1 MSLKSEGIME
11 KISLDNEKMKKVI
24 GFIINFQL
32 PVLITATGCDISFEE
47 PLKIID
53 FEIHPRLTE
62 EYSEKMVI
70 KLNNKTRFNL
80 KSFTDKFEMKIEY
93 SENKEF
99 TNFVDIKISNIKDK
113 NNSVDFP
120 VVISVAF
127 NKGTEFATEV
137 LKLLEIARS

>member
-1 MSLKSEGIME
+1 ME
-11 KISLDNEKMKKVI
+11 IISLDNEKMKKVI

-32 PVLITATGCDISFEE
+32 PVVITATGCDISFEE

-70 KLNNKTRFNL
+70 RLNNKTRFNL
-80 KSFTDKFEMKIEY
+80 KSFTDKFEMKIEFQ
-93 SENKEF
+93 ENKTRF
-99 TNFVDIKISNIKDK
+99 TSFVDIEISNIKDK
-113 NNSVDFP
+113 NDSTDFP

-127 NKGTEFATEV
+127 NKGTAFEMTI

>member
-1 MSLKSEGIME
+1 ME
-11 KISLDNEKMKKVI
+11 IIKLDNDKMKKVI
-24 GFIINFQL
+24 EFITKFQL
-32 PVLITATGCDISFEE
+32 PIIVTVTGSDIVFEE
-47 PLKIID
+47 PVKIVD
-53 FEIHPRLTE
+53 FTIHTRLTE

-70 KLNNKTRFNL
+70 RLSNKTRLNL
-80 KSFTDKFEMKIEY
+80 KSFTDKFEITVEY
-93 SENKEF
+93 QNNAATF

-120 VVISVAF
+120 VVFSVAF